1 MGNMHSYPSFITTQ
15 EPPVVEALGMYRGV
29 CFEIMGF
36 RVQACG
42 GLGLGWFM
50 VLGFAALRVVKV
62 F

>member
-1 MGNMHSYPSFITTQ
+1 
-15 EPPVVEALGMYRGV
+15 MYRGV